1 MNLKF
6 DYNNMMT
13 DAIGDKGICPCAFE
27 KNAAAI
33 DKAYASVMAGRGKA
47 GRNGRTFRTLRTI
60 T

>member
-27 KNAAAI
+27 K
-33 DKAYASVMAGRGKA
+33 DRKSVV
-47 GRNGRTFRTLRTI
+47 
-60 T
+60 